1 MALIN
6 SVNTSDGTA
15 RQEINAKE
23 LISLLQSVEKEGN
36 IEIIRLVIQSIL
48 DELSD
53 MEK

>member
-6 SVNTSDGTA
+6 LAKTPEGKT
-15 RQEINAKE
+15 RQEINVKE

-36 IEIIRLVIQSIL
+36 IEVIRLAIQSIL
-48 DELSD
+48 DELID